1 MVEEIYVKTR
11 KQRNASRL
19 NFDSKKKKARFLSR
33 FLVSSHFISRTSMP
47 SIEESVSR
55 SIFQL
60 MDQGGE
66 EESGIIK
73 KYSWISKEFLSFS
86 SYNSYSFI

>member
-19 NFDSKKKKARFLSR
+19 NFDSKKKKSTISFS
-33 FLVSSHFISRTSMP
+33 FSSHFISSTAPSMA
-47 SIEESVSR
+47 SIEKSVSR
-55 SIFQL
+55 SISQL

-73 KYSWISKEFLSFS
+73 KYS
-86 SYNSYSFI
+86 